1 MLIGSMH
8 ASRALAVGRTFTR
21 PANASATP
29 ATVTLDQTELSG
41 SRAPDLPGLAGT
53 AAHTAGAAIGGAS
66 GLPVVIGHRGASGYL
81 PEHTLAS
88 YIRAALQGAD
98 YIEPDLVPTKDGHL
112 VARHENNI
120 AETTDVADHPEF
132 ADRHTTKEIDG
143 QNITGW
149 FTEDFTLA
157 ELRTLKAR
165 GRTRAAQAHDG
176 KFLIPT
182 LEEVMGVAQAMSRAT
197 GRSIGIYPETKHPS
211 YFASIGLPIEE
222 KLVDQLRGSNLP
234 VIIQSFEP
242 GSLQKL
248 SGMIDAPLAQLV
260 DDSGSPADFAAKGDP
275 RTYAD
280 LLTPEGLA
288 EVASYADIVAP
299 SKNLIL
305 PRDGDEVMSQ
315 RATGLIDEAHRHGL
329 AVHAYTFGR
338 DNGHLPAQLRT
349 DADPENLGDM
359 ATEVKAFLAA
369 GLDGLF
375 TNHPDVAVA
384 ARDEFVG

>member
-1 MLIGSMH
+1 MH
-8 ASRALAVGRTFTR
+8 ASRALAVGRASSR
-21 PANASATP
+21 PEAASATP
-29 ATVTLDQTELSG
+29 ATVALDQSELSG
-41 SRAPDLPGLAGT
+41 AGPVELPRLGAS
-53 AAHTAGAAIGGAS
+53 AAQAAGAAIGGAS
-66 GLPVVIGHRGASGYL
+66 GLPVIIGHRGASGYL

-120 AETTDVADHPEF
+120 ADTTDVADHPEF

-143 QNITGW
+143 QKVTGW

-165 GRTRAAQAHDG
+165 GRTRAAQAYDG

-182 LEEVMGVAQAMSRAT
+182 LEEVMGVAQVMSQAT
-197 GRSIGIYPETKHPS
+197 GRSIGIYPETKHPT
-211 YFASIGLPIEE
+211 YFASLGLPIEE
-222 KLVDQLRGSNLP
+222 KLVDQLKGSNLP

-248 SGMIDAPLAQLV
+248 SGMIDAPLAQLI
-260 DDSGSPADFAAKGDP
+260 DDSGAPADFVAKGDP

-305 PRDGDEVMSQ
+305 PRDGHEVMSHQ
-315 RATGLIDEAHRHGL
+315 ATGLIEQAHRHGL

-359 ATEVKAFLAA
+359 AAEVKAFLAA

-384 ARDEFVG
+384 ARDQFAG